1 MEKSE
6 IFRRSLKI
14 LENMDVV
21 DFKKVQSGL
30 GLVETCCTIVEE
42 SYHRL
47 GKAASGK
54 EKRETAIMLLS
65 PVILKLKEKNVI
77 DDDIEFILTQFVS
90 RESVEDI
97 VDELVESWK
106 DNLET
111 VHYRCL
117 KLISLFFVKKRN
129 STRLSKVSDN

>member
-6 IFRRSLKI
+6 IFRKSLKI

-21 DFKKVQSGL
+21 DFKKVKSGL

-42 SYHRL
+42 SYNRL
-47 GKAASGK
+47 GKASSGK

-65 PVILKLKEKNVI
+65 PVISKLKEKNVI
-77 DDDIEFILTQFVS
+77 NNDIEFILTQFVS

-106 DNLET
+106 DNLES

-117 KLISLFFVKKRN
+117 KLISLFFIKKRN